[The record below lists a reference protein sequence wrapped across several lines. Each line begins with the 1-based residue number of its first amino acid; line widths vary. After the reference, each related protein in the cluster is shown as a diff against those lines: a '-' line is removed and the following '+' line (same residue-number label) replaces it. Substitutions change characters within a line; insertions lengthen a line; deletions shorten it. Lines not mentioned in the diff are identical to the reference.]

1 MFETMI
7 SLDKLFS
14 TVIEKLLFHIKILLI
29 DISTILCIYKEDSSY
44 NLGQHIYWNDVQYE
58 ISRKLNWAL
67 LSEVRAFVDLQ
78 MLCVLKEQ
86 FDMSM

>member
-1 MFETMI
+1 MFETVI

-44 NLGQHIYWNDVQYE
+44 DLELHINWKNGQNEMKFQENLIGLY
-58 ISRKLNWAL
+58 SRK
-67 LSEVRAFVDLQ
+67 
-78 MLCVLKEQ
+78 
-86 FDMSM
+86 